1 MAGSSRLLPGS
12 SIGLHALLQLL
23 AGAEGHDRARRNRD
37 FLAGLRVAAGTLVL
51 LAQLEVAEAGE
62 LDALA
67 VLQRFAQ
74 RVEERVHEFL
84 RFALVQADF
93 LEQTLG
99 HLGLGQRHRSYPPA
113 RTAPL
118 LNKAATC
125 NKNFNCESSRQP

>member
-37 FLAGLRVAAGTLVL
+37 FLAGLRVAAWTLVL

-99 HLGLGQRHRSYPPA
+99 HFGLGQRHFRYPPA
-113 RTAPL
+113 ATAL
-118 LNKAATC
+118 CNC
-125 NKNFNCESSRQP
+125 NKNFNF